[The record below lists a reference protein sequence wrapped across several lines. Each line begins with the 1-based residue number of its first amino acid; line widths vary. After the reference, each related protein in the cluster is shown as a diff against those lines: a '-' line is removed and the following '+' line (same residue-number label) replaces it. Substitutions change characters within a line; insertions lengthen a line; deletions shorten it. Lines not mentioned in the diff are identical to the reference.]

1 MKSDPSEL
9 YKQEMKRTT
18 DGPMMRLRLYDVVKF
33 LKRQGYA
40 IENTF
45 ISYYSSIFS
54 AYINCNLDPVSKTV
68 FLSEDDLELIDNTLS
83 LRLKIQKGLGR
94 QYHDNDDEDE
104 LIESRN
110 SFSSFE
116 EDSEE

>member
-1 MKSDPSEL
+1 LKSDPSEL
-9 YKQEMKRTT
+9 YKLELKRTA
-18 DGPMMRLRLYDVVKF
+18 DQPMMRLRLYDVVKY

-68 FLSEDDLELIDNTLS
+68 FLAEDDLELIDNTLS

-94 QYHDNDDEDE
+94 QYHDNEDEDE

-116 EDSEE
+116 EDNEE